1 MSLTLE
7 DAARIGGSDLAA
19 LIGRSPWGTPFTLYA
34 RIVSALEGR
43 AMPHEDSAPKRRGRV
58 LEKAVLSLYAEE
70 TGARLLPGPK
80 LTHPHLPYVRASLD
94 ALADRDGVR
103 VVDAKTAGLS
113 EVRKWGE
120 PGTDEVPEYMLYQL
134 VFYAGIFAGWENAP
148 GGTADIAALVG
159 GDLRVY
165 HVPWDAEL
173 FGMLEQAVERF
184 WVDHVAPRRPP
195 PITEP
200 LTDLP
205 AIGALYPRH
214 EGEARAFDSL
224 TTEEQAW
231 VHAWLR
237 KRDMRRAAE
246 RLEKEAEARVRM
258 LLGTTPQLVSI
269 PDELGGGRV
278 DYKQSK
284 PTKRT
289 DWEAVAFELSQHA
302 NVGPTLYSAFVA
314 KHTTTKEG
322 ARPLVVRQKE
332 ET

>member
-1 MSLTLE
+1 MSLSLE
-7 DAARIGGSDLAA
+7 DAAKVGGSDLAS
-19 LIGRSPWGTPFTLYA
+19 LLGRSPWGTPFTLYA

-80 LTHPHLPYVRASLD
+80 LGHPRLKYVRASLD

-120 PGTDEVPEYMLYQL
+120 AGTDEVPEYIILQMCW
-134 VFYAGIFAGWENAP
+134 YAGLGAIAGQTGHEAV
-148 GGTADIAALVG
+148 DVAALIG

-165 HVPWDAEL
+165 SIPWDAEL
-173 FGMLEQAVERF
+173 FGTLEQAVERF

-214 EGEARAFDSL
+214 EGDAREWGSFTA
-224 TTEEQAW
+224 EEQAW
-231 VHAWLR
+231 VQQWLR
-237 KRDMRRAAE
+237 KREMRRAAE
-246 RLEKEAEARVRM
+246 RLEKTAEANVRM
-258 LLGTTPQLVSI
+258 LLGTTPQVVSI

-278 DYKQSK
+278 DYKQNKPSK
-284 PTKRT
+284 VT
-289 DWEAVAFELSQHA
+289 DWEGVAEDLMHKVSPEQYKKAVER
-302 NVGPTLYSAFVA
+302 N
-314 KHTTTKEG
+314 TTTKEG
-322 ARPLVVRQKE
+322 ARPLVVRQRE